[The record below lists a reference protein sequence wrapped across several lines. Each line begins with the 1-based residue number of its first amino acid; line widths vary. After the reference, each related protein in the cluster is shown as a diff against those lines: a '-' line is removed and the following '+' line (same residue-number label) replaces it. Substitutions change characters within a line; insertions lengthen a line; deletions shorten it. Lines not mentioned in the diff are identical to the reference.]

1 MPARQ
6 SRVVGWSPVPKARP
20 GSRARTTSPGARR
33 WRRHVGR
40 MTMPRPTRRT
50 GKWAFQ
56 ASAQS
61 VSCTMRTCRSPIGR
75 SPNAWRCPSAVRAPA
90 IASLRAAPLPAGT
103 YARTTAGPDG
113 STAAR
118 RPSSRSVNVGSTLV
132 PLGANRPRTSLTAST
147 ASGTRLALARE
158 TNLVALVDACRNR
171 DPQRPRLFDSTLA
184 MTGLA
189 GALDDP
195 AFAPAAR
202 TGGDV
207 DHLAEHRLAYRPD
220 LAPALAL
227 RAGGR
232 RGAGLGPRPATGR
245 TSIQDRE
252 LDLLLGP
259 RHGFLECDPEV
270 VAQIASGGRPSVSGA
285 AGRCPTEE
293 RVEDVAEA
301 GEAGAEARVRAAA
314 HARSAEHVVRLAS
327 LGIRQDL
334 VRLVDL
340 LEPDVRLGILADVG
354 MPLLRQP
361 AEGAL
366 DVGVGRTP
374 HHAQD
379 LVVVALRHHAGKST
393 YRALQRRPSYVPAS
407 SRARARTSRSI
418 SAVRRPVNVF
428 CWLGWY
434 EPTSRYGPTWASAP
448 CPNAGRGRA
457 GWPRVARARRAAS
470 QPNRPSGTMTD
481 TSSRIAS
488 SRARYGAQLSR
499 SSMVGL
505 LAGGAQRTAAARY
518 ASLSAR
524 PSFARRL

>member
-1 MPARQ
+1 MSAKRVPDAVHQPAATIPDGLAGRVRIGLQGPALLLGQAAGHHHPHEDVEVAPRSRPAEVRDALAPQ
-6 SRVVGWSPVPKARP
+6 SQLRPRLRSRPDLDLLRPLHCWNLGAGPKGRLRDRDVQLVVELGTVAAQLRM
-20 GSRARTTSPGARR
+20 
-33 WRRHVGR
+33 RRHVDR
-40 MTMPRPTRRT
+40 YV
-50 GKWAFQ
+50 Q
-56 ASAQS
+56 AA
-61 VSCTMRTCRSPIGR
+61 R
-75 SPNAWRCPSAVRAPA
+75 
-90 IASLRAAPLPAGT
+90 
-103 YARTTAGPDG
+103 RTTA
-113 STAAR
+113 
-118 RPSSRSVNVGSTLV
+118 
-132 PLGANRPRTSLTAST
+132 
-147 ASGTRLALARE
+147 GTRLALARE
-158 TNLVALVDACRNR
+158 TNLVALVDARRNR

-195 AFAPAAR
+195 AFPPAAR

-232 RGAGLGPRPATGR
+232 RGAGPGPRPATGR
-245 TSIQDRE
+245 TAIQDRE

-259 RHGFLECDPEV
+259 RHGFLERDPEV

-434 EPTSRYGPTWASAP
+434 EPTSRCGPTWASAP

-499 SSMVGL
+499 SAIVGL
-505 LAGGAQRTAAARY
+505 LAGGAQRTAAAI
-518 ASLSAR
+518 
-524 PSFARRL
+524 